1 MSMVMCR
8 CKVCSRNTVGVKTG
22 LSGGGHLVGIV
33 LTFLTGLVFLPAY
46 VLMIAVSGSVRCSVC
61 GNVAKKL

>member
-8 CKVCSRNTVGVKTG
+8 CKVCSRNTVGVRTG

-33 LTFLTGLVFLPAY
+33 LTFLTGLIFLPAY